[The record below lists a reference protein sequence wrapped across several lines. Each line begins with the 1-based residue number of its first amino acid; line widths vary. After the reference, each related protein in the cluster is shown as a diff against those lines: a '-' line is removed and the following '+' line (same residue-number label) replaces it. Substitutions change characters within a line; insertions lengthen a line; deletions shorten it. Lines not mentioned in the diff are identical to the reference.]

1 MAYNIADLFE
11 HTVDS
16 VADREVL
23 VVGEQRRTYAQ
34 LEARANQLAHHLLA
48 QGIGP
53 GDHVGVYGSN
63 SVEWIEAALAAY
75 KVRAVPVNVNFRYVE
90 EELRYLFDNADFK
103 AVVYDQ
109 EFAPRIQAVRDSLPL
124 LAAPDPH
131 RRRLRRRRR
140 RRPGDARLGAPSRTP
155 WRRARPSATS
165 AERSGDDRYILYTGG
180 TTGMPKGVVWR
191 QEDVFYALGGGIDAY
206 SNERVASRVVAGR
219 EGQGR
224 RDARCARS
232 PCRP

>member
-34 LEARANQLAHHLLA
+34 LEARANQLAHHLTD

-63 SVEWIEAALAAY
+63 SVEWIEAALATY

-103 AVVYDQ
+103 AVVYDK
-109 EFAPRIQAVRDSLPL
+109 EFAPRILAVRESLPL
-124 LAAPDPH
+124 LQHLVHIEDGSGADVDAA
-131 RRRLRRRRR
+131 LEKL
-140 RRPGDARLGAPSRTP
+140 GSVAFEDAMASGSPVRDFGP
-155 WRRARPSATS
+155 
-165 AERSGDDRYILYTGG
+165 RSG
-180 TTGMPKGVVWR
+180 
-191 QEDVFYALGGGIDAY
+191 
-206 SNERVASRVVAGR
+206 
-219 EGQGR
+219 
-224 RDARCARS
+224 
-232 PCRP
+232 